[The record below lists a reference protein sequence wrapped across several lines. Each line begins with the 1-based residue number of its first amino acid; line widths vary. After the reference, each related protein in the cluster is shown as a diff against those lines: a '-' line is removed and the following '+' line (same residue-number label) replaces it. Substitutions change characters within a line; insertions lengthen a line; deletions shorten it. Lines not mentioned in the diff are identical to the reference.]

1 MVKNALGHELN
12 LGNIVTTINESHL
25 DTVDVGY
32 IYELNPQGVS
42 VQWVA
47 EIDGSGSTILRKDL
61 PPEKVSPLKLI
72 KPSNLPLDEK
82 VMAALQDSLFGS

>member
-1 MVKNALGHELN
+1 MVKNALGHELK
-12 LGNIVTTINESHL
+12 LGDVVTTINESTV

-47 EIDGSGSTILRKDL
+47 EIDGAGSTILRKDL
-61 PPEKVSPLKLI
+61 LPEKVSPLKLF
-72 KPSNLPLDEK
+72 KPNLPLDEK
-82 VMAALQDSLFGS
+82 IMTAITDSLYGA

>member
-1 MVKNALGHELN
+1 MVKNALGHELK
-12 LGNIVTTINESHL
+12 LGHVVTTINESSV

-47 EIDGSGSTILRKDL
+47 EIDGAGSTILRKDL
-61 PPEKVSPLKLI
+61 LPEKVSPLKLI
-72 KPSNLPLDEK
+72 RPNLPLDEK
-82 VMAALQDSLFGS
+82 IATAILDSLHGV

>member
-1 MVKNALGHELN
+1 MVKNALGHELK
-12 LGNIVTTINESHL
+12 LGSVVTTINESSV

-47 EIDGSGSTILRKDL
+47 EIDGAGSTILRKDL

-72 KPSNLPLDEK
+72 RPNLPLDEK
-82 VMAALQDSLFGS
+82 VMAAITDSLYGV

>member
-1 MVKNALGHELN
+1 MVKNALGHELK
-12 LGNIVTTINESHL
+12 LGSVVTTINESSV

-47 EIDGSGSTILRKDL
+47 EIDEAGSTILRKDL

-72 KPSNLPLDEK
+72 RPNLPLDEK
-82 VMAALQDSLFGS
+82 VMAAITDSLYGV

>member
-1 MVKNALGHELN
+1 MVKNALGHELK
-12 LGNIVTTINESHL
+12 LGHVVTTINESSV

-47 EIDGSGSTILRKDL
+47 EIDGAGSTILRKDL
-61 PPEKVSPLKLI
+61 LPEKVSPLKLI
-72 KPSNLPLDEK
+72 RPNLPLDEK
-82 VMAALQDSLFGS
+82 VMAAITDSLYGV

>member
-1 MVKNALGHELN
+1 MVKNALGHELK
-12 LGNIVTTINESHL
+12 LGHVVTTINESSV

-47 EIDGSGSTILRKDL
+47 EIDGAGSTILRKDL

-72 KPSNLPLDEK
+72 KPNLPLDDK
-82 VMAALQDSLFGS
+82 IMTAVLDSLYGV

>member
-1 MVKNALGHELN
+1 MVKNALGHELK
-12 LGNIVTTINESHL
+12 LGDVVTTINESTV

-47 EIDGSGSTILRKDL
+47 EIDGAGSTILRKDL

-72 KPSNLPLDEK
+72 KPNLPLDEK
-82 VMAALQDSLFGS
+82 VMTAILDSLLGV